1 MCVDVDGVPSLSI
14 LLSGLDSSSLA
25 AVFSQNVKDRAK
37 GVAEEWNPLLA
48 TLDMNAGNGNSLEAH
63 AFLQLLATFGIVSE
77 FEEDGILKL
86 IPMVSRRRQ
95 AAELCRSLG
104 LSEKMPGLFSKF
116 KSYDIMF
123 LHHWS

>member
-63 AFLQLLATFGIVSE
+63 AFLQLLATFGIVSD
-77 FEEDGILKL
+77 FKEDELLKL
-86 IPMVSRRRQ
+86 IPR
-95 AAELCRSLG
+95 LT
-104 LSEKMPGLFSKF
+104 LSSGS
-116 KSYDIMF
+116 
-123 LHHWS
+123 